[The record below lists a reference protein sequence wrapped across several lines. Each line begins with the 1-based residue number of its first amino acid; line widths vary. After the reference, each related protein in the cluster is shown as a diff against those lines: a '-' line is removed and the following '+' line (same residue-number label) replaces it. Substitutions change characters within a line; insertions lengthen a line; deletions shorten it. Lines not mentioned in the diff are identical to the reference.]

1 MYIKSKSYLFFL
13 LLFIISLSLYGC
25 QDNKFNNNAEL
36 TSKTQ
41 GGLSLESII
50 SKIKEEKGVFR
61 VEQPGNKEYVIYAKG
76 DEISAQVFIWK
87 VNQDKPI
94 DIGKKID
101 NMSNISF
108 SPDCQFVLIDSGF
121 DILRECEVVSIKEM
135 KSIGNFSYSTVVSDT
150 YDDAYPLFSPDY
162 KHVIYMKH
170 KFMPEINQTEG
181 FPASYGD
188 TLSIAGFNFISKN
201 EQTFFDGNE
210 KYYFYLEG
218 IDDKGIINITKRY
231 LDNQEVIEKI
241 SIDSNKTND

>member
-170 KFMPEINQTEG
+170 KFMPEINQTE
-181 FPASYGD
+181 
-188 TLSIAGFNFISKN
+188 AGFNFISKN